1 MFTYVRNTHNFMCN
15 PHWKHQ
21 IKKKKKK
28 NPHWKHIFHFNVLL
42 CDPKMYLFGLFS
54 HDVGYNTDHLF
65 SFLVSFPLH
74 NFTNFYLSYDI
85 WLSQSL
91 LGETWFN
98 YFFDFHNSYAC
109 TVNFK
114 PIILLFIDIMGF
126 QPKIGRAHV

>member
-15 PHWKHQ
+15 PHWKH
-21 IKKKKKK
+21 
-28 NPHWKHIFHFNVLL
+28 IFHCNVLL
-42 CDPKMYLFGLFS
+42 CDRKIYLFGLFS

-65 SFLVSFPLH
+65 SFLVSFPLLP

-109 TVNFK
+109 IVNFK
-114 PIILLFIDIMGF
+114 LIILLFIDIMGF
-126 QPKIGRAHV
+126 QHMTFIL

>member
-15 PHWKHQ
+15 PHWKH
-21 IKKKKKK
+21 
-28 NPHWKHIFHFNVLL
+28 IFHCNVLL

-65 SFLVSFPLH
+65 SFLVSFPLLH

-109 TVNFK
+109 IVNFK
-114 PIILLFIDIMGF
+114 LIILLFIDIMGF
-126 QPKIGRAHV
+126 QPMTFTL